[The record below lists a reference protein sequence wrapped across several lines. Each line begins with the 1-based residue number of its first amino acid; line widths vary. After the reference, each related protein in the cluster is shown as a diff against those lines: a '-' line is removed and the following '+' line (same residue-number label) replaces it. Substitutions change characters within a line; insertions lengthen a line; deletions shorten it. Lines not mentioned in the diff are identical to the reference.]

1 MEQLQPDKSSNDI
14 PEDYAIGSLVSVR
27 GREWVVQPESTSEL
41 LIVKPLGGSDDEI
54 TGILTKLEEV
64 HPASFSLPNPNEL
77 GDYQSCNLLR
87 NALRLGFR
95 NSAGPF
101 RSFGRLA
108 VNPRPY
114 QLLPLLMA
122 LKLDPVRILIAD
134 DVGVGKT
141 IEACLIARELLD
153 RGEISRICVLTP
165 PHIAEQWQSEL
176 LDKFHIDAELVL
188 SSTVR
193 QLEKNCA
200 QNESVFEVYPF
211 TVVSIDYIKS
221 GRHKDEFIRTAPE
234 MIIIDEAHTAS
245 FDSVSTSSRHQRYEL
260 VNALSKDPL
269 RHLILVTATPHSGN
283 VNAFRSLLS
292 LLNSEFTAYPDDLTG
307 TENENYR
314 KTIAKHF
321 IQRRRADI
329 EHYLEDT
336 SFPEAIIEE
345 LSYKLSEPYRQLFS
359 KALNYA
365 REIVQDKEGGD
376 LHRRIRWWSALSLL
390 RALAS
395 STAAALKTMNNRNAT
410 QETDSPFEAD
420 ELGRRQVYDTYDRD
434 ATESSDI
441 VPGSISSEEENSYSN
456 KKLRALAQEAESL
469 FGELD
474 YKLLNIINPLK
485 TYLKEGFKPIIFCR
499 FIQTAEYL
507 TDQLKQ
513 RLPQDVEISAVTGV
527 LPPEEREKRIIE
539 LSKHKKR
546 VLVCTDCL
554 SEGINLQNY
563 FDAVIHYDLSWNP
576 TKHEQREGRVDRF
589 GQTSKKVKLLTY
601 YGTDNQ
607 IDGIILDVLLKK
619 HHQIKSTLGV
629 SVPVPYDSEQ
639 VLEAIFEGLLLREQE
654 SSSEQLL
661 LPFLDDFLAQDK
673 QKLHLAWDKAKDR
686 EKLSRSIFSQQALS
700 KDLKEITTKELDK
713 INESIGSR
721 LDIRNFVKHSLIRFN
736 ASIIEH
742 EDTLQIDASAVPTF
756 VKESCYFPS
765 DKLTLKFELPVSEN
779 EIYLPRTHPIV
790 EGLADIAINT
800 ALEGNSAIAKRCGVI
815 RTSSVERK
823 TTLLLMRYRFHLI
836 EAFHHKSYPIL
847 VEDSQILAFQ
857 GKPEE
862 PEWLENKEISKLLE
876 SIPAV
881 NVSPEFAKEQ
891 LENVILNYET
901 LLPHLNIS
909 AEKRAREL
917 LSAHTT
923 VRDLSLIRKSVK
935 PYVKALLPADLVGVY
950 IYLPV

>member
-1 MEQLQPDKSSNDI
+1 MEQLQPDKSSNDNSGH
-14 PEDYAIGSLVSVR
+14 YSIGSLVSVR

-41 LIVKPLGGSDDEI
+41 LIVKPLGGSEEEI
-54 TGILTKLEEV
+54 TGVLTAIEEV
-64 HPASFSLPNPNEL
+64 HPASFSLPDPTQL

-245 FDSVSTSSRHQRYEL
+245 YDNISTSSRQQRYEL
-260 VNALSKDPL
+260 VNALSKDL
-269 RHLILVTATPHSGN
+269 SRHLILVTATPHSGN

-292 LLNSEFTAYPDDLTG
+292 LLNSEFAAYPDDLTG

-395 STAAALKTMNNRNAT
+395 SPAAAVKTMNNRNAT
-410 QETDSPFEAD
+410 QETDNPWEAD

-434 ATESSDI
+434 GTESSDI
-441 VPGSISSEEENSYSN
+441 VPGSVSSEDQNSYSN
-456 KKLRALAQEAESL
+456 RKLRALAKEAESL

-474 YKLLNIINPLK
+474 YKLLNIIKPLK

-499 FIQTAEYL
+499 FIQTADYL
-507 TDQLKQ
+507 TEQLKQ
-513 RLPQDVEISAVTGV
+513 RLPQDVEIASVTGLV
-527 LPPEEREKRIIE
+527 PPEGREQSIIE
-539 LSKHKKR
+539 LSKHEKR

-629 SVPVPYDSEQ
+629 SVPVPYDSEK

-654 SSSEQLL
+654 SSSEQLII
-661 LPFLDDFLAQDK
+661 PIFDDFFAQDK
-673 QKLHLAWDKAKDR
+673 QKLHLAWDKAKER

-700 KDLKEITTKELDK
+700 KYLDEITTELDK
-713 INESIGSR
+713 INESIGSK
-721 LDIRNFVKHSLIRFN
+721 LDIRNFVKQSLIRFN

-742 EDTLQIDASAVPTF
+742 EDTLQIDVSTVPNF

-765 DKLTLKFELPVSEN
+765 AKLILKLELPVSEN
-779 EIYLPRTHPIV
+779 EMYLPRIHPIV
-790 EGLADIAINT
+790 EGLADIVINT

-836 EAFHHKSYPIL
+836 EAFHNKSYPIL

-862 PEWLENKEISKLLE
+862 PEWLEKQEISKLLE

-891 LENVILNYET
+891 LEKVIADYNK
-901 LLPHLNIS
+901 LLPHLNIF
-909 AEKRAREL
+909 AEERAREL
-917 LSAHTT
+917 LSAHTK
-923 VRDLSLIRKSVK
+923 VRDLSLIGKSVK
-935 PYVKALLPADLVGVY
+935 PQVKTQLPADLVGVY
-950 IYLPV
+950 IYLPI